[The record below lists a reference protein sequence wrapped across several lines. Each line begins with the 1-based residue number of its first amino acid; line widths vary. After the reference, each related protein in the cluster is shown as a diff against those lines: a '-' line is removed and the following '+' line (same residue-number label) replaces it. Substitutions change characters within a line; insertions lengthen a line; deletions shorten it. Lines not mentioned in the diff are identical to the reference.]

1 MLIAGALALALVTGS
16 AAQEQGRQGQGQR
29 GRGQGQGQ
37 GQNQAQRRQGPP
49 TLEALQQAVTRL
61 EAGRIARP
69 KSYETMTPDQ
79 QNYLKGILD
88 GPRGAVSGP
97 LSVMMVSPN
106 LGDLFQR
113 AVAYSRFSGQEGF
126 SSVPPKYNELGIV
139 MLARH
144 WTAQYIWNAHA
155 RYAVT
160 VGVPQDV
167 VDSIR
172 VGKRPAKMEPDIETI
187 YNFVD
192 EMLTKRKS
200 SDANFQAAKKVLG
213 GDKGIVDLVG
223 TLGLYQVSSMM
234 VVVDELVPANQQ
246 SALPPLN

>member
-1 MLIAGALALALVTGS
+1 MRTRMLIAGAMVLALMSGS
-16 AAQEQGRQGQGQR
+16 AAQEQGQR

-37 GQNQAQRRQGPP
+37 NQARRSGEPP
-49 TLEALQQAVTRL
+49 TLEAMQQAVARL

-69 KSYETMTPDQ
+69 KSYDTMTPDQ
-79 QNYLKGILD
+79 QNYVKGILT
-88 GPRGAVSGP
+88 GPRGAISGP

-106 LGDLFQR
+106 MGNLLQQSL
-113 AVAYSRFSGQEGF
+113 AYSRFAGQEGF
-126 SSVPPKYNELGIV
+126 SSVIPKYNELGIIMV
-139 MLARH
+139 ARH

-160 VGVPQDV
+160 VGVPQEV

-172 VGKRPAKMEPDIETI
+172 AGKRPTRMEPDIETI

-192 EMLTKRKS
+192 EMLTRRKS
-200 SDANFQAAKKVLG
+200 SDANFQATKKLLG
-213 GDKGIVDLVG
+213 GDKGVVDLVG
-223 TLGLYQVSSMM
+223 TLGLYQISSMM